1 VQGVTA
7 GLGYYAAGVPA
18 PVLCAALTALVALV
32 PVVGTA
38 VVWVPLV
45 ALVAINGAYL
55 KALLLAVWCIFFVGL
70 ADNAIRPLAIGA
82 TSNIPVTAIV
92 LGAICGVYALGV
104 LGLILG
110 PVLFA
115 ILFTVW
121 RDVTDIREVAES
133 D

>member
-1 VQGVTA
+1 
-7 GLGYYAAGVPA
+7 
-18 PVLCAALTALVALV
+18 
-32 PVVGTA
+32 
-38 VVWVPLV
+38 VPLV